1 LDGRVDYTRWLCR
14 PWYDETGAIGGIIV
28 YTEIINDL
36 VKTERE
42 LKASRDQLQLVMDS
56 LPIGIAV
63 NSVNP
68 GVSFTYM
75 NDHFPTV
82 YGTTKQALA
91 KKDNFWD
98 SVYEDPVYREYIKKR
113 VLDDMSS
120 GDTKRMHWEDIPIM
134 HNGRVTRFVSAY
146 NTPIPNSNLVIS
158 MAIDVTDRKRKEDE
172 IVYTSNHNYL
182 TGLPNRRFLEQR
194 LAEWDNEA
202 HYPLVVGMI
211 DLDGL
216 KLINDAFGHDKGN
229 IALRMVADLLK
240 EAKRPSD
247 FVARIGGDEFIIL
260 CPNTTEEDI
269 EKSRCI
275 LYERAQLLG
284 IDEIKFSISIGFAS
298 KNDISTSV
306 DELLKEAE
314 NAMYS
319 NKVLHSQSFR
329 NESVMT
335 ILHALKEK
343 YNEER
348 LHSDNV
354 SRYCRL
360 MGEKLRL
367 DELQVKERELA
378 GLMHDIGKM
387 TIPDNILYKPA
398 RLTTDEWR
406 VMKNHTI
413 NGYNIL
419 RSADKY
425 SRLAEYALTHHEHID
440 GSGYPNG

>member
-1 LDGRVDYTRWLCR
+1 
-14 PWYDETGAIGGIIV
+14 
-28 YTEIINDL
+28 
-36 VKTERE
+36 
-42 LKASRDQLQLVMDS
+42 
-56 LPIGIAV
+56 
-63 NSVNP
+63 
-68 GVSFTYM
+68 M

-348 LHSDNV
+348 LHYDNV